1 MDRLSKVPN
10 MRKSTSK
17 FIYIQCEKNSK
28 LTYILLKLRKCGA
41 KHATSTD
48 QKIARVSPSGG
59 GDWGDPPNYQKNW
72 LVPPHIPLL
81 CPKNADFVIFMQFLA
96 ILPKLSPQPVDLIS
110 EILMAANNESVLI
123 CLLL

>member
-1 MDRLSKVPN
+1 
-10 MRKSTSK
+10 MRKNT
-17 FIYIQCEKNSK
+17 SK

-48 QKIARVSPSGG
+48 QKIARVSPNGG
-59 GDWGDPPNYQKNW
+59 GWGDPPLPEK
-72 LVPPHIPLL
+72 LACPPHVPPLL
-81 CPKNADFVIFMQFLA
+81 CPKKADFVIFMQFLA